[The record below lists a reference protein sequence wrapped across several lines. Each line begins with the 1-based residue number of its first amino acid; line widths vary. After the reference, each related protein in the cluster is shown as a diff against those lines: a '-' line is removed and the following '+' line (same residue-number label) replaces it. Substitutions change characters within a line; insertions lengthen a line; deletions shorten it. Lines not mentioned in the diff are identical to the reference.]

1 MNEKER
7 ILYLREQLHEHNYK
21 YYVLNQPDISDQE
34 FDFLMHELQDL
45 EAKHPELYDANSP
58 TQRVGSDLN
67 QNFTQ
72 VAHKYPMLSLANTYN
87 EQDVAD
93 WYESV
98 SRGLAGEPFEVCCE
112 MKYDGLSISLTY
124 VDGKL
129 VSGVTRGDGVHG
141 DDVTV
146 NVKTIRCIPLV
157 LKEGTGYP
165 KEFEIRG
172 EILMPW
178 KVFEQLNAEREAAEE
193 PLFANP
199 RNAASGTLKSQNS
212 KLVASRRLDAYL
224 YYLLGDNLPAEGHY
238 ENLQAAAHWG
248 FKISQGM
255 KKVGSLEEI
264 YQFINYWDTERKNL
278 PVATDGIVLKVNSLR
293 QQRALGYTAKSPRW
307 AIAYKFKA
315 ERACTRLN
323 EVTYQV
329 GRTGAVTPV
338 ANMDP
343 VQLAGTIVKRATLN
357 NEDFIRSFDLH
368 IGDYVY
374 VEKGGEIIPKIVGVA
389 VEKRQQ
395 DAVPVEFIKTCPE
408 CGTPLVRYEGEA
420 AHYCPNDTGCP
431 PQIKGRIEHFIARR
445 AMNIDS
451 LGPETVD
458 EYYRRGL
465 IHNIADLYKIQVQD
479 INGTGNRERS
489 AQKIVNG
496 IEASKK
502 VPFER
507 VVFAL
512 GIRFVGETSARLLA
526 RRFKTMDAL
535 QAATMQQ
542 LMDIDGVG
550 EVIAKSVITYF
561 ANPVNQEIVARLRSY
576 GLQMQLSEEQIE
588 GTSDRLSGK
597 SIVISGVFT
606 KHSRDEYKA
615 LIEKNGGKNVGSISG
630 KTSFILAG
638 DNMGPSKL
646 QKAEKLGVP
655 LVDEATFLEMIG
667 ETNAE
672 SESATTPTVEPD
684 GQLSLF

>member
-21 YYVLNQPDISDQE
+21 YYVLNLPDISDQE

-141 DDVTV
+141 DDVTA

-479 INGTGNRERS
+479 INGAGNRERS

-561 ANPVNQEIVARLRSY
+561 ANSVNQEIVARLRSY